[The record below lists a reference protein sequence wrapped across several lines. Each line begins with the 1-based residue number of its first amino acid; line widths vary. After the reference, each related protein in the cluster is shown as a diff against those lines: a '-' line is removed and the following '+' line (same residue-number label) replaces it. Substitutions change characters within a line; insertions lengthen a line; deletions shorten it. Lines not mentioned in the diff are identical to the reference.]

1 MPVAWKEDP
10 HEASLAEQCS
20 CHPRLHAGAARLIE
34 LAAAGWTAR
43 LLPEQ
48 GAAFAALAC
57 QGQQVLAPLPLGAD
71 PTESFAGAFLMAP
84 WTNRL
89 DAGHLPFGGTMHQ
102 LRVNRAEDH
111 TAIHGLSRDLPWQ
124 VATAGPASATLV
136 QQVASPPF
144 DYEARLE
151 VALDPAGL
159 RLALS
164 LRNLAPVA
172 VPMGLGWHPFF
183 LCPAGTR
190 LRFHATALLSRDA
203 RALPVAAQPS
213 PGVEGGEA
221 AYEGLDTHFTGW
233 DGTVD
238 LLRPD
243 LVLRLRASGAWAQ
256 NLQVFAP
263 AGSGV
268 LCAEPVSHVPDA
280 PNRPDLAGLG
290 PLALLAPGAVLAAA
304 LRLTALR

>member
-1 MPVAWKEDP
+1 M
-10 HEASLAEQCS
+10 
-20 CHPRLHAGAARLIE
+20 IE

-48 GAAFAALAC
+48 GGALAALGW
-57 QGQQVLAPLPLGAD
+57 QGLQVLAPLPLGAN
-71 PTESFAGAFLMAP
+71 PNASFAGGFLMLP

-89 DAGHLPFGGTMHQ
+89 DAGLLPFGGTTHQ
-102 LRVNRAEDH
+102 LRVNRAEDN

-124 VATAGPASATLV
+124 VEAAGAAAVTLV
-136 QQVASPPF
+136 QHVESAPF
-144 DYEARLE
+144 HYAARLDVNLGE
-151 VALDPAGL
+151 AGL

-183 LCPAGTR
+183 QRPAGTR
-190 LRFHATALLSRDA
+190 LSFRATASLARDA

-213 PGVEGGEA
+213 QGVDGDEA
-221 AYEGLDTHFTGW
+221 SYEGLDTHFTGW
-233 DGTVD
+233 DG
-238 LLRPD
+238 LLRIARPD
-243 LVLRLRASGAWAQ
+243 ATLTLRAQGAWAH

-263 AGSGV
+263 AGSGI

-280 PNRPDLAGLG
+280 PNRPALAALG
-290 PLALLAPGAVLAAA
+290 PLAMVAPDALLRASLS
-304 LRLTALR
+304 LTATR